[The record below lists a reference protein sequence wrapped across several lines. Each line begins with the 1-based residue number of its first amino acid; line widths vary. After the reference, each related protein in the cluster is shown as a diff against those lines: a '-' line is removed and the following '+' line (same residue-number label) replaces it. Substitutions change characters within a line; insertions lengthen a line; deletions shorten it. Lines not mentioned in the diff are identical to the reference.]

1 MDPVYLDH
9 AATSPVRD
17 EVFDAM
23 APFLAGRFG
32 NPSSTHRWGRAAR
45 VALDESRARVA
56 AALGARA
63 DEIFFVRG
71 GTESDNL
78 AVIGGHAALSA
89 GGPAGVAVSEIEHSA
104 VLEPT
109 ARIEAEGRGR
119 TTLLSV
125 DPGGGIDFEALET
138 ACSREPTL
146 ASVMLANNETGMVLP
161 LAGVIEVARRHGAVV
176 HTDVCQAL
184 GKVPIDLRTLAVDLL
199 SATGHKINGPKGA
212 GLLFVRRGVRVE
224 PLLHGGSQER
234 GLRPGTEDV
243 AGAVGLATAVELAV
257 AEQEE
262 HHRALTELR
271 DRLESGLRPRLP
283 GMRVNGAD
291 AVRAPHVVS
300 IGLASVTDGAALL
313 MALDLEGI
321 AVSGGS
327 ACHSGSARASH
338 VISALYGAD
347 DRYATIRFSFGR
359 STTVEDIDRAIEIVP
374 TVVER
379 LSPAEVTA

>member
-104 VLEPT
+104 VLEPA
-109 ARIEAEGRGR
+109 ARIETEGRGR
-119 TTLLSV
+119 ATHLSV
-125 DPGGGIDFEALET
+125 DPAGDIDLGALEA

-161 LAGVIEVARRHGAVV
+161 LSGVIEVAQRHGAVV

-184 GKVPIDLRTLAVDLL
+184 GKIPIDLRTLDVDLL

-212 GLLFVRRGVRVE
+212 GLLFVRRGARVE

-300 IGLASVTDGAALL
+300 IGLASITDGAALL

-379 LSPAEVTA
+379 LSPTEVTA